1 MNQELAEKLLS
12 KVMNWGL
19 EESKEN
25 VRYLEDFAELKYDQY
40 QQFEAGSRFI
50 ENLALWLNQFE
61 SQEEKDEA
69 YNFICNNLV
78 FISRDEML
86 QLIQTLYLDL
96 ILPKMKEQAIKLKR
110 NDIFTSIPYS
120 DILKTV
126 RRQSLFMG
134 LSDGARL
141 DIFRRSTKELSNEQV
156 CINHELSES
165 KITDIFNHIEKDT
178 KEFYE
183 CYSGLSQIKKHLF
196 GLYLLDDFS
205 GSGISY
211 LRNEGGLWK
220 GKIYKVL
227 KALKSNIDVDTDIH
241 IILYLATNEAKEH
254 LLSNLKQYTS
264 DMNYKISVHIIQEIH
279 ACELN
284 PNFESLL
291 KKYTGK
297 SFIDEHWKKGKSE
310 KYYLGFNECSLPLVI
325 YHNTPN
331 NSFPIIWEQENPLFE
346 RVTRHKEM
354 K

>member
-61 SQEEKDEA
+61 TQEEKNYA
-69 YNFICNNLV
+69 YNFICTKLV
-78 FISRDEML
+78 FISQEEMY
-86 QLIQTLYLDL
+86 QLIHTLYLDL
-96 ILPKMKEQAIKLKR
+96 ILPKMKDQLLGLKR
-110 NDIFTSIPYS
+110 NIIKENMPDR
-120 DILKTV
+120 DVLKTV

-141 DIFRRSTKELSNEQV
+141 DIFRRSAKELSNEQV
-156 CINHELSES
+156 CINHELSSS
-165 KITDIFNHIEKDT
+165 KITDIFNSMRADT

-183 CYSGLSQIKKHLF
+183 TYKCFNNYKNSLF

-211 LRNEGGLWK
+211 LRKENGEWK
-220 GKIYKVL
+220 GKIHKVL
-227 KALKSNIDVDTDIH
+227 RALKDNIDLNTEIH
-241 IILYLATNEAKEH
+241 VILYLATNESKEH
-254 LLSNLKQYTS
+254 ISSYLKQYEA
-264 DMNYKISVHIIQEIH
+264 DKDYQLNIHVMQELH
-279 ACELN
+279 TCEVS
-284 PNFESLL
+284 PAFEKLL
-291 KKYTGK
+291 KKYTGS
-297 SFIDEHWKKGKSE
+297 SFIDEHWRKGKYD
-310 KYYLGFNECSLPLVI
+310 KYYLGFNECSLPVVI

-346 RVTRHKEM
+346 RVSRHKEM

>member
-61 SQEEKDEA
+61 SQEEKNEA
-69 YNFICNNLV
+69 YDFICNNLV
-78 FISRDEML
+78 FISRDEMR
-86 QLIQTLYLDL
+86 QLIQTLYPDL
-96 ILPKMKEQAIKLKR
+96 ILPKMKEQVIKLKCDA
-110 NDIFTSIPYS
+110 NYADISFS

-141 DIFRRSTKELSNEQV
+141 DIFRRSAKELSNEQI
-156 CINHELSES
+156 CINHELSTS
-165 KITDIFNHIEKDT
+165 KIADIFNSMENDTEKFYQSNSCLNHI
-178 KEFYE
+178 
-183 CYSGLSQIKKHLF
+183 QKHLF

-211 LRNEGGLWK
+211 LRKEDGEWK
-220 GKIYKVL
+220 GKIHKVL
-227 KALKSNIDVDTDIH
+227 KALQDKIDADTDIN
-241 IILYLATNEAKEH
+241 IVLYLATNEAREH
-254 LLSNLKQYTS
+254 ILFNLKSYIN
-264 DMNYKISVHIIQEIH
+264 DVKYNFSVHVIQEIH
-279 ACELN
+279 SCKMS
-284 PNFESLL
+284 PSFESLL
-291 KKYTGK
+291 KKYTSK
-297 SFIDEHWKKGKSE
+297 SFIDNHWRKGKCE
-310 KYYLGFNECSLPLVI
+310 RYYLGFNECSLPIVI

-331 NSFPIIWEQENPLFE
+331 NTFPIIWEQENPLFE